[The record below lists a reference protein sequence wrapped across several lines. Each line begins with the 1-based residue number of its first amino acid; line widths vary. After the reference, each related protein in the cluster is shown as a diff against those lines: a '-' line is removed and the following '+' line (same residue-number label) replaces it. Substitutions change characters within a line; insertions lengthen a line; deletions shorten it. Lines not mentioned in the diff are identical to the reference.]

1 MCWTVTAALG
11 VLARTKLI
19 GTASPSTSSGRIHL
33 GRRYDSGGGGGGG
46 GGSKKARS
54 TSYGITIDGDHHRL
68 GIVSPRLGIVCPLL
82 DRRGRGHVLPRAG
95 LSAGTG
101 HLRGGDH
108 LWFRF
113 CLPFG
118 LLDRS
123 LHRCLATCRDG
134 FLGYSF
140 SLSAPAPP

>member
-11 VLARTKLI
+11 VRARTKLI

-33 GRRYDSGGGGGGG
+33 GRRYDSGGGGGG

-82 DRRGRGHVLPRAG
+82 DRRGRRHVLPRAG

-108 LWFRF
+108 LVSL
-113 CLPFG
+113 LPFFRAS
-118 LLDRS
+118 RS
-123 LHRCLATCRDG
+123 GASSR
-134 FLGYSF
+134 S
-140 SLSAPAPP
+140 

>member
-68 GIVSPRLGIVCPLL
+68 GIVCPRLGIVCPLL
-82 DRRGRGHVLPRAG
+82 DRRGRGHVLPRAR
-95 LSAGTG
+95 LSAGTS

-113 CLPFG
+113 LLSFG
-118 LLDRS
+118 LLDRA
-123 LHRCLATCRDG
+123 LHRGIATGLDG
-134 FLGYSF
+134 IRRHQ
-140 SLSAPAPP
+140 LSTS